1 VKRGSHPEAAPVT
14 VDEYIARCAPEARPK
29 LEALRAAIRELAPE
43 AEEKIAYGM
52 PAYSLNGPLVYYAAH
67 KGHIG
72 LYPLP
77 EAIEEFR
84 ERLAPYKTAK
94 GSVQFPLEAELP
106 LELIRD
112 MLRSRLK
119 AKAVQTAPKG
129 GSATR

>member
-1 VKRGSHPEAAPVT
+1 MKGGARPEAAPGT
-14 VDEYIARCAPEARPK
+14 VDEYISQFPPEVRAR

-77 EAIEEFR
+77 EAIEEFK

-94 GSVQFPLEAELP
+94 GSVQFPLGAELP
-106 LELIRD
+106 LELIKD
-112 MLRSRLK
+112 MVRSRLESQ
-119 AKAVQTAPKG
+119 AARP
-129 GSATR
+129 ATRRR

>member
-1 VKRGSHPEAAPVT
+1 MEKLPPAS
-14 VDEYIARCAPEARPK
+14 VDEYIARSAPGARPR

-52 PAYSLNGPLVYYAAH
+52 PAYSLNGPLVYFAAH

-77 EAIEEFR
+77 EAIEEFK

-94 GSVQFPLEAELP
+94 GSVQFPLDAELP
-106 LELIRD
+106 LGLIKD
-112 MLRSRLK
+112 MVRSRLE
-119 AKAVQTAPKG
+119 AKAAQTTTKARKG
-129 GSATR
+129 NS

>member
-1 VKRGSHPEAAPVT
+1 MKRGPGPEAAPGT
-14 VDEYIARCAPEARPK
+14 VDEYIARFPPEVRVK

-106 LELIRD
+106 LELIKD
-112 MLRSRLK
+112 MVRSRLK
-119 AKAVQTAPKG
+119 AKAARD
-129 GSATR
+129 TRH

>member
-1 VKRGSHPEAAPVT
+1 MDKENPKT
-14 VDEYIARCAPEARPK
+14 VDEYIAQSAPGARPK

-52 PAYSLNGPLVYYAAH
+52 PAYSLNGPLVYFAAH

-77 EAIEEFR
+77 EAIEEFK

-94 GSVQFPLEAELP
+94 GSVQFPLDAELP
-106 LELIRD
+106 LGLIQD
-112 MLRSRLK
+112 MVRSRLEAK
-119 AKAVQTAPKG
+119 TAKANTKPKKG
-129 GSATR
+129 NP